1 MSLSRSVARK
11 KVMII
16 LYQMLL
22 YEKNDIKYSVED
34 IINENVKMEND
45 YINNSVNGILERR
58 DSMVDLANKYL
69 GTWPFNRLGLTDQAI
84 LLIGIYELM
93 YTDVPNKVAINEA
106 IELSKMF
113 SDESVS
119 KIINAVLDNIY
130 NKEIG
135 NNNE

>member
-1 MSLSRSVARK
+1 MSISRSVARK

-16 LYQMLL
+16 IYQMLL
-22 YEKNDIKYSVED
+22 YDKNNIKYEVDD
-34 IINENVKMEND
+34 IIKENVEESD
-45 YINNSVNGILERR
+45 EYINNTVNGILSNKDKIIE
-58 DSMVDLANKYL
+58 LANKYL

-93 YTDVPNKVAINEA
+93 YTDVPDKVAINEA

-119 KIINAVLDNIY
+119 KIINATLDNIY
-130 NKEIG
+130 HKELDG
-135 NNNE
+135 

>member
-34 IINENVKMEND
+34 VINENVKMEND

>member
-16 LYQMLL
+16 IYQMLL
-22 YEKNDIKYSVED
+22 YDKNDIKYNVDDVIS
-34 IINENVKMEND
+34 ENVEESD
-45 YINNSVNGILERR
+45 EYINTSVKGILEHKN
-58 DSMVDLANKYL
+58 DLIEVANKYL

-84 LLIGIYELM
+84 LLIGIYELI

-130 NKEIG
+130 NKEI
-135 NNNE
+135 EE